1 MRGLMVPLAT
11 LLSGVGLLV
20 LGVGLLFSVL
30 GLRAGLAE
38 FSTVTTGIVM
48 SAYFAGFVVG
58 TLYCPLLIRR
68 VGHIRS
74 FAAMASVASTMPI
87 LHALWVEPWYWAV
100 LRLIT
105 GTCLVGLYIVVE
117 SWLNVL
123 APREQRGKVFALY
136 LTVTCVAMAL
146 GQWLLLVGDRLGF
159 VPFVIVSVLLS
170 FALLPLTLTP
180 VAEPEP
186 VEAPQLSLR
195 LLYRTSP
202 LGVSGAL
209 SAGLLTGALLGLGA
223 VFVQR
228 LGHAD
233 ATVAAF
239 MAATILGGALFQ
251 WPIGHLSDRH
261 DRRRVLLVVCAG
273 AALVASGAFAL
284 VRMVPAALI
293 PAGVALGGLMFAI
306 YGLSVAHVNDLI
318 EPARVLEVT
327 GGLLL
332 VHGVGASLGPTL
344 AGIVMSALGPG
355 SLLIYVAVVTALQ
368 ALFTLHR
375 MRFAVPVPTQA
386 KAGYVIVGGSSQAAL
401 QLDPRATGA
410 RPGDREDLPGKNGAP
425 RGGSGKTL

>member
-1 MRGLMVPLAT
+1 MRRLLLPLAT
-11 LLSGVGLLV
+11 LLSGVALLV

-48 SAYFAGFVVG
+48 SGYFVGFVVG

-100 LRLIT
+100 LRLVT

-123 APREQRGKVFALY
+123 APRQQRGKVFALY
-136 LTVTCVAMAL
+136 LTVSGVAMAL
-146 GQWLLLVGDRLGF
+146 GQWLLLIGDRLGF

-186 VEAPQLSLR
+186 VEAPRLSLPT
-195 LLYRTSP
+195 LYRISP
-202 LGVSGAL
+202 LGMAGTFT
-209 SAGLLTGALLGLGA
+209 AGLLTGALLGMGA

-228 LGHAD
+228 LGHTD
-233 ATVAAF
+233 VIVAAF
-239 MAATILGGALFQ
+239 MASAILGGALFQ
-251 WPIGHLSDRH
+251 WPIGHWSDRF
-261 DRRRVLLVVCAG
+261 DRRRVLLWVC
-273 AALVASGAFAL
+273 VSGAGVATMSFVL
-284 VRMVPAALI
+284 LRFVPAALV
-293 PAGVALGGLMFAI
+293 PTGAVLGGLLFSI

-318 EPARVLEVT
+318 DPSRVLEVT

-332 VHGVGASLGPTL
+332 VNGIGAALGPTV
-344 AGIVMSALGPG
+344 AGIVMKGLGPG
-355 SLLIYVAVVTALQ
+355 SLLIYLAVAMAAL
-368 ALFTLHR
+368 ALYTLHR
-375 MRFAVPVPTQA
+375 MRFAPPVPAAMKGDFVPMGTA
-386 KAGYVIVGGSSQAAL
+386 SQVAL
-401 QLDPRATGA
+401 PVPPSALDRTDGTGA
-410 RPGDREDLPGKNGAP
+410 QEQTR
-425 RGGSGKTL
+425 

>member
-1 MRGLMVPLAT
+1 MRRLLLPLAT

-30 GLRAGLAE
+30 GLRAGIAE
-38 FSTVTTGIVM
+38 FSTITTGIVM
-48 SAYFAGFVVG
+48 SAYFVGFMVG

-87 LHALWVEPWYWAV
+87 LHALWIEPWYWAV
-100 LRLIT
+100 LRFVT
-105 GTCLVGLYIVVE
+105 GLCLVGLYIVVE

-123 APREQRGKVFALY
+123 APRQQRGQVFALY
-136 LTVTCVAMAL
+136 LTVSGVAMAL

-180 VAEPEP
+180 VSEPEP
-186 VEAPQLSLR
+186 VDAPRLSLAR
-195 LLYRTSP
+195 LYRTSP

-209 SAGLLTGALLGLGA
+209 TAGLLSGSLLGLGA

-228 LGHAD
+228 LGHPD

-239 MAATILGGALFQ
+239 MAATILGGAVFQ

-261 DRRRVLLVVCAG
+261 DRRRVLLAVCTGTSLVALMTFALG
-273 AALVASGAFAL
+273 RLEPAALV
-284 VRMVPAALI
+284 V
-293 PAGVALGGLMFAI
+293 AGIALGGLLFAI
-306 YGLSVAHVNDLI
+306 YGLSVAHVNDLV
-318 EPARVLEVT
+318 EPSQVLEVT

-332 VHGVGASLGPTL
+332 VHGFGAALGPTL
-344 AGIVMSALGPG
+344 AGVVMNAGGPG
-355 SLLIYVAVVTALQ
+355 SLLLFFAGVSALQ
-368 ALFTLHR
+368 AVFTVHR
-375 MRFAVPVPTQA
+375 MRFAAPVPAQA
-386 KAGYVIVGGSSQAAL
+386 KAGYVVMGGSSQATL
-401 QLDPRATGA
+401 QLDPRAA
-410 RPGDREDLPGKNGAP
+410 VPRNGEPPA
-425 RGGSGKTL
+425 

>member
-1 MRGLMVPLAT
+1 MRRLLLPLAT
-11 LLSGVGLLV
+11 LLSGVTLLV

-48 SAYFAGFVVG
+48 SAYFVGFIVG
-58 TLYCPLLIRR
+58 TLYCPRLIRR

-100 LRLIT
+100 LRFVT

-123 APREQRGKVFALY
+123 APQRQRGQVFALY
-136 LTVTCVAMAL
+136 LTVSGVAMAL

-186 VEAPQLSLR
+186 VDAPRLGLA
-195 LLYRTSP
+195 LLYRISP

-209 SAGLLTGALLGLGA
+209 TAGLLSGSLLGLGA

-228 LGHAD
+228 LGHPD
-233 ATVAAF
+233 TVVAAF
-239 MAATILGGALFQ
+239 MAAAILGGALFQ

-261 DRRRVLLVVCAG
+261 DRRRVLLAVCTGAALIAVG
-273 AALVASGAFAL
+273 TFALGRLAPAALVASGI
-284 VRMVPAALI
+284 V
-293 PAGVALGGLMFAI
+293 LGGLLFAI

-318 EPARVLEVT
+318 EPAQVLEVT

-332 VHGVGASLGPTL
+332 VHGFGAALGPTL
-344 AGIVMSALGPG
+344 AGVVMNALGPG
-355 SLLIYVAVVTALQ
+355 SLLVFFAGVSMLQ
-368 ALFTLHR
+368 AVYTLNR
-375 MRFAVPVPTQA
+375 MRFAAPVAAQA
-386 KAGYVIVGGSSQAAL
+386 KAGYVGMGGGSQAVL
-401 QLDPRATGA
+401 QMDPRATA
-410 RPGDREDLPGKNGAP
+410 HRHDEPAA
-425 RGGSGKTL
+425 

>member
-1 MRGLMVPLAT
+1 MRRLLLPLAT
-11 LLSGVGLLV
+11 LLSGVALLV
-20 LGVGLLFSVL
+20 TGVGLLFSVL

-38 FSTVTTGIVM
+38 FSTVTTGVVM
-48 SAYFAGFVVG
+48 SAYFLGFVVG

-68 VGHIRS
+68 IGHIRS

-87 LHALWVEPWYWAV
+87 LHALWVEPAYWAV

-123 APREQRGKVFALY
+123 APRQQRGKVFALY
-136 LTVTCVAMAL
+136 LTVSCVAMAL

-159 VPFVIVSVLLS
+159 VPFVVVSVLLS
-170 FALLPLTLTP
+170 FALLPLVLTP
-180 VAEPEP
+180 VTEPEP
-186 VEAPQLSLR
+186 VQAPRLSLAM
-195 LLYRTSP
+195 LYRTSP

-209 SAGLLTGALLGLGA
+209 SAGLLSGALLGLGA

-228 LGHAD
+228 LGHSD
-233 ATVAAF
+233 TTVAAF

-261 DRRRVLLVVCAG
+261 DRRRVLLAVCVACAMLAAG
-273 AALVASGAFAL
+273 SFA
-284 VRMVPAALI
+284 VIRVVPAALI
-293 PAGVALGGLMFAI
+293 PAGIALGGFMFSI

-332 VHGVGASLGPTL
+332 VHGIGASLGPTL
-344 AGIVMSALGPG
+344 AGILMNALGPG
-355 SLLIYVAVVTALQ
+355 SLLIYFAVVTALQ
-368 ALFTLHR
+368 ALYTLHR
-375 MRFAVPVPTQA
+375 MRFAAPVPPEA
-386 KAGYVIVGGSSQAAL
+386 KAGYVVMGSSSQAAL
-401 QLDPRATGA
+401 RLDPRAAGS
-410 RPGDREDLPGKNGAP
+410 RPDAP
-425 RGGSGKTL
+425 H

>member
-1 MRGLMVPLAT
+1 MRGLVRPLVT

-30 GLRAGLAE
+30 GLRAGLAQ
-38 FSTVTTGIVM
+38 FSTVTTGVVM
-48 SAYFAGFVVG
+48 SAYFVGFVVG

-87 LHALWVEPWYWAV
+87 LHALWVDPWYWAV
-100 LRLIT
+100 LRLLT

-136 LTVTCVAMAL
+136 LTVSCVAMAL
-146 GQWLLLVGDRLGF
+146 GQWLLLVGDRAGF
-159 VPFVIVSVLLS
+159 VPFVTVSVLLS

-186 VEAPQLSLR
+186 VQAPRLSLAMLVR
-195 LLYRTSP
+195 ISP

-209 SAGLLTGALLGLGA
+209 TAGLLTGALLGLGA

-228 LGHAD
+228 LGHSD

-251 WPIGHLSDRH
+251 WPIGHLSDRL
-261 DRRRVLLVVCAG
+261 DRRRVLLIACTG
-273 AALVASGAFAL
+273 AALLAVGTFAAVRVA
-284 VRMVPAALI
+284 PAALI
-293 PAGVALGGLMFAI
+293 PAGVVLGGLMFAI

-318 EPARVLEVT
+318 EPERVLEVT

-332 VHGVGASLGPTL
+332 VHGIGASIGPTL
-344 AGIVMSALGPG
+344 AGVVMDAVGPG
-355 SLLIYVAVVTALQ
+355 SLLVYFAVVTALQ

-375 MRFAVPVPTQA
+375 MRYAAPVPAEA
-386 KAGYVIVGGSSQAAL
+386 KSAYVVVGGSSQAAL
-401 QLDPRATGA
+401 QLDPRAAGGPA
-410 RPGDREDLPGKNGAP
+410 QDRDQDAA
-425 RGGSGKTL
+425 

>member
-1 MRGLMVPLAT
+1 MMPLAT

-48 SAYFAGFVVG
+48 SAYFVGFVVG
-58 TLYCPLLIRR
+58 TLYCPVLIRR

-87 LHALWVEPWYWAV
+87 LHALWVEPWYWAA
-100 LRLIT
+100 LRLVT

-136 LTVTCVAMAL
+136 LTVSCVAMAL

-186 VEAPQLSLR
+186 VEAPHLGLAQ
-195 LLYRTSP
+195 LYRTSP
-202 LGVSGAL
+202 LGVSGAFT
-209 SAGLLTGALLGLGA
+209 AGLLSGALLGLGA

-228 LGHAD
+228 LGLSD
-233 ATVAAF
+233 AAVAAF

-261 DRRRVLLVVCAG
+261 DRRRVLFAVCAG
-273 AALVASGAFAL
+273 TAVVAAGTFAAL
-284 VRMVPAALI
+284 RMAPAALI
-293 PAGVALGGLMFAI
+293 PAGIVLGGLLFAI

-318 EPARVLEVT
+318 DPSRVLEVT

-332 VHGVGASLGPTL
+332 VHGIGASIGPTL
-344 AGIVMSALGPG
+344 AGIVMNLLGPG
-355 SLLIYVAVVTALQ
+355 SLLVYFAVATALQ
-368 ALFTLHR
+368 ALYTLHR
-375 MRFAVPVPTQA
+375 MRYAAPVPAEA
-386 KAGYVIVGGSSQAAL
+386 KAGYVVMGGSSQATL
-401 QLDPRATGA
+401 QLDPRAT
-410 RPGDREDLPGKNGAP
+410 RPPEP
-425 RGGSGKTL
+425 

>member
-1 MRGLMVPLAT
+1 MRRLLLPLAT

-48 SAYFAGFVVG
+48 SAYFVGFVVG

-87 LHALWVEPWYWAV
+87 LHALWVEPWYWAI

-123 APREQRGKVFALY
+123 APRQQRGKVFALY
-136 LTVTCVAMAL
+136 LTVSGVAMAL

-180 VAEPEP
+180 VAEPRP
-186 VEAPQLSLR
+186 VEAPRLSLPT
-195 LLYRTSP
+195 LYRISP
-202 LGVSGAL
+202 LGMSGTFT
-209 SAGLLTGALLGLGA
+209 AGLLTGALLGMGA

-228 LGHAD
+228 LGHTD

-239 MAATILGGALFQ
+239 MASAILGGALFQ
-251 WPIGHLSDRH
+251 WPIGHWSDRF
-261 DRRRVLLVVCAG
+261 DRRWVLLVVCVSG
-273 AALVASGAFAL
+273 ALVAGSGFAL
-284 VRMVPAALI
+284 LRFVPATLV
-293 PAGVALGGLMFAI
+293 PTGVVLGGLLFSI

-318 EPARVLEVT
+318 EPSRVLEVT

-332 VHGVGASLGPTL
+332 VNGIGAALGPTV
-344 AGIVMSALGPG
+344 AGIVMKALGPG
-355 SLLIYVAVVTALQ
+355 SLLIYLAVAMAVQ
-368 ALFTLHR
+368 ALYTLHR
-375 MRFAVPVPTQA
+375 MGFAPPVPAAMKGDFVPMGAASQVALPLPPSALGRTDAAAAAEQA
-386 KAGYVIVGGSSQAAL
+386 
-401 QLDPRATGA
+401 R
-410 RPGDREDLPGKNGAP
+410 
-425 RGGSGKTL
+425 

>member
-1 MRGLMVPLAT
+1 MRRLTQPLVS

-30 GLRAGLAE
+30 GLRAGLAA
-38 FSTVTTGIVM
+38 FSTVATGLVM
-48 SAYFAGFVVG
+48 SAYFAGFIIG

-74 FAAMASVASTMPI
+74 FAAMASLASTMPV
-87 LHALWVEPWYWAV
+87 LHALWVEPWYWAA

-105 GTCLVGLYIVVE
+105 GTCVVGLYIVVE

-123 APREQRGKVFALY
+123 APQQERGRVFALY
-136 LTVTCVAMAL
+136 LTVSGVAMAL

-180 VAEPEP
+180 IAEPEP
-186 VEAPQLSLR
+186 VDAPRLSLA
-195 LLYRTSP
+195 LLIRTSP
-202 LGVSGAL
+202 LGVSGTFT
-209 SAGLLTGALLGLGA
+209 AGLLSGALLGLGA

-228 LGHAD
+228 LGHPD

-239 MAATILGGALFQ
+239 MAATIFGGALFQ

-261 DRRRVLLVVCAG
+261 DRRRVLFVVCAG
-273 AALVASGAFAL
+273 AALISAAVFSA
-284 VRMVPAALI
+284 VRLAPAALV
-293 PAGVALGGLMFAI
+293 PAGIALGGLLFAI

-318 EPARVLEVT
+318 EPSQVLEVT

-332 VHGVGASLGPTL
+332 VHGFGAALGPTL
-344 AGIVMSALGPG
+344 AGIVMNALGPG
-355 SLLIYVAVVTALQ
+355 SLLVYFCGVSAAQAVY
-368 ALFTLHR
+368 TLHR
-375 MRFAVPVPTQA
+375 MRYAAPGPTQS
-386 KAGYVIVGGSSQAAL
+386 KAGYVATGGGSQAAL
-401 QLDPRATGA
+401 HLDPRAPA
-410 RPGDREDLPGKNGAP
+410 HRHDAP
-425 RGGSGKTL
+425 PT

>member
-1 MRGLMVPLAT
+1 MRRLLLPLAT
-11 LLSGVGLLV
+11 LLSGVALLV

-38 FSTVTTGIVM
+38 FSTITTGIVM
-48 SAYFAGFVVG
+48 SAYFVGFIVG
-58 TLYCPLLIRR
+58 TLYCPRLIRR

-100 LRLIT
+100 LRFVT

-123 APREQRGKVFALY
+123 APQRQRGQVFALY
-136 LTVTCVAMAL
+136 LTVSGVAMAL

-186 VEAPQLSLR
+186 VDAPRLGLA
-195 LLYRTSP
+195 LLYRISP

-209 SAGLLTGALLGLGA
+209 TAGLLSGSLLGLGA

-228 LGHAD
+228 LGHPD
-233 ATVAAF
+233 TVVAAF
-239 MAATILGGALFQ
+239 MAAAILGGALFQ

-261 DRRRVLLVVCAG
+261 DRRRVLLAVCTGAG
-273 AALVASGAFAL
+273 LIAVGTFALGRLAPAALVASGI
-284 VRMVPAALI
+284 V
-293 PAGVALGGLMFAI
+293 LGGLLFAI

-318 EPARVLEVT
+318 EPAQVLEVT

-332 VHGVGASLGPTL
+332 VHGFGAALGPTL
-344 AGIVMSALGPG
+344 AGVVMNALGPG
-355 SLLIYVAVVTALQ
+355 SLLVFFAGVSMLQ
-368 ALFTLHR
+368 AVYTLNR
-375 MRFAVPVPTQA
+375 MRFAAPVAAQA
-386 KAGYVIVGGSSQAAL
+386 KAGYVGMGGGSQAVL
-401 QLDPRATGA
+401 QMDPRATA
-410 RPGDREDLPGKNGAP
+410 HRHDEPAA
-425 RGGSGKTL
+425 